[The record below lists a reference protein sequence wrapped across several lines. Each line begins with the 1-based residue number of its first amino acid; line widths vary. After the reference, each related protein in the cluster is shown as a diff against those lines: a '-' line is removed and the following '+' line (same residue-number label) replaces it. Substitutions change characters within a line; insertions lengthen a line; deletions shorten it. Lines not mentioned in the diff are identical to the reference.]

1 MKKSLF
7 SLILLFIVLSLS
19 VPNQLMFV
27 QAEPSAQMDS
37 PDEEISTLP
46 DGAVIT
52 SIEEVNPY
60 FTVEN
65 YILTDGTRLSRGIIN
80 GPSKPPAGYEAE
92 REASIQPLPSRGTIP
107 DFPSYNWVF
116 GCSAVSGAM
125 IAAYYDRNGYPNMYA
140 GPTNSGVMPITNTS
154 WGTWSDG
161 YENYPNNPLVASKN
175 GVDGRSSRG
184 SIDDYWVRYGS
195 SANDPYITNGW
206 SQHAWGTAIGDFMKT
221 SQSAY
226 GNTDGSTSFWNYTSH
241 PAKYTCATME
251 TESAGGGKMISE
263 VDGTYGR
270 KLFYE
275 ARGYTVTECYNQRT
289 DVAGGFSLANF
300 QAEIDAGHPVMI
312 NVEGHTMV
320 GYGYEGSTIYIRDTW
335 DSDPSETYTMPW
347 GGYYQDMKM
356 YAVSVVKLAPITSP
370 PAVPTGVAASDGTYT
385 DKVRVTWNASNGATY
400 YRVFRNTSNTH
411 TGETVLVSNH
421 PASPFDDTTAT
432 PGTSYYYW
440 VKACNTVG
448 CSDYS
453 IVDTGYRAVSMT
465 TPAPPSGVAASFGT
479 YTNKVRVSW
488 NPSDGAAYYQVFRNT
503 SNTHTGE
510 IVLVSN
516 HPASPFDDTTATP
529 GTSYYYWVKA
539 CNAVGCS
546 NYSSSAIGK
555 LGTSTGFE
563 LFVPL
568 IINGGGGQ
576 TYSLRNGN
584 FEAGRDGSWTEYSNY
599 SEPIIVQFQ
608 PGIVHSGVWAAW
620 MGGLHNSV
628 DRLSQTVTIPT
639 STPYLHYWYWIVSD
653 DVCGFDYARVK
664 VNGTTIKTFD
674 LCVANNTGKWVSS
687 VLDLSNYKGS
697 TVTLMF
703 EETTDGSLISNFYL
717 DDVSLSSRG
726 TAATSNPIQS
736 EIHFDGTTNRLQ
748 FGKSK

>member
-356 YAVSVVKLAPITSP
+356 YAVSVVKLAPI
-370 PAVPTGVAASDGTYT
+370 
-385 DKVRVTWNASNGATY
+385 
-400 YRVFRNTSNTH
+400 
-411 TGETVLVSNH
+411 
-421 PASPFDDTTAT
+421 
-432 PGTSYYYW
+432 
-440 VKACNTVG
+440 
-448 CSDYS
+448 
-453 IVDTGYRAVSMT
+453 MT
-465 TPAPPSGVAASFGT
+465 TPAPPSGVDASFGT

-503 SNTHTGE
+503 SNTHGGE
-510 IVLVSN
+510 VVLVSN
-516 HPASPFDDTTATP
+516 HPASPFDDTTTTP
-529 GTSYYYWVKA
+529 GISYYYWVKA

-568 IINGGGGQ
+568 IINGGGSQ
-576 TYSLRNGN
+576 TYPLRNGN

-639 STPYLHYWYWIVSD
+639 STPYLHFWYWIVSD

-687 VLDLSNYKGS
+687 VVNLSGYKGS

-748 FGKSK
+748 FGESK